1 VKVTALET
9 IRLDEYPNLI
19 WVLVHTDEGL
29 TGLGET
35 FFGARAVEA
44 YLHESVAPYLLGK
57 DPLQIDRHSRDMVG
71 YVGFR
76 GTGVETRGNSAVDIA
91 LWDLLGQ
98 ASGQPIYQ
106 LLGGLSREKIRIYNT
121 CAGYRYIRE
130 RPVQEIDNW
139 GLPKAGAQE
148 GPYEDLDAFL
158 NRADELALSLVE
170 EGYTGMKIWPFDA
183 YAHASDGLY
192 ISPADLNK
200 ALEPFRKIR
209 LAVGNKI
216 DIMVEFHSLWNLPTA
231 IHIAQALEEFQ
242 PFWFEDP
249 VRVDGLTA
257 LAEFARRTK
266 VPVCSSELLASRWGF
281 RDLLAQVPV
290 GVVMFD
296 LCWVGGL
303 SEGRKIA
310 SMAEAWHL
318 PVAPHDCVGPVTVT
332 ANVHLAVNAPN
343 ALIQEVVRAS
353 YSSWY
358 RELLTELP
366 RVERGYIYPLHG
378 PGLGTRLQP
387 GIEKR
392 KDATVRRTD
401 LVHRVAS
408 SA

>member
-1 VKVTALET
+1 MKVTALET
-9 IRLDEYPNLI
+9 VRLDEFPNLI

-44 YLHESVAPYLLGK
+44 YIHESAAQYLLGK
-57 DPLQIDRHSRDMVG
+57 DPLRIDRHSRDMVG

-76 GTGVETRGNSAVDIA
+76 SSGVETRGNSAVDVA

-106 LLGGLSREKIRIYNT
+106 LLGGLTRERIRIYNT

-130 RPVQEIDNW
+130 RPVQEVDNW
-139 GLPKAGAQE
+139 GLPKAGTQE

-158 NRADELALSLVE
+158 NRGDELAISLVE
-170 EGYTGMKIWPFDA
+170 EGFTGMKIWPFDA
-183 YAHASDGLY
+183 YAHASDGMY
-192 ISPADLNK
+192 ISPADLDR

-209 LAVGNKI
+209 RAVGNKI
-216 DIMVEFHSLWNLPTA
+216 DIMVELHSLWNLTA
-231 IHIAQALEEFQ
+231 ATRIAQALEEFE
-242 PFWFEDP
+242 PFWYEDP

-266 VPVCSSELLASRWGF
+266 VPLCSSELLASRWGF

-290 GVVMFD
+290 GIVMFD

-318 PVAPHDCVGPVTVT
+318 PVAPHDCVGPVTIT
-332 ANVHLAVNAPN
+332 ANVHLGVNAPN
-343 ALIQEVVRAS
+343 ALIQEIVRAS
-353 YSSWY
+353 YTSWY
-358 RELLTELP
+358 RDLLTDLP
-366 RVERGYIYPLHG
+366 KVERGYIYPLHG

-387 GIEKR
+387 GVLKR
-392 KDATVRRTD
+392 NDATVRRTD

-408 SA
+408 

>member
-1 VKVTALET
+1 VKVTAVET
-9 IRLDEYPNLI
+9 IRLGEYPNLI
-19 WVLVHTDEGL
+19 WVQVHTDEGL
-29 TGLGET
+29 IGLGET

-44 YLHESVAPYLLGK
+44 YLHESAAPYLLGK
-57 DPLQIDRHSRDMVG
+57 DPLRIDRHSRDMVG

-76 GTGVETRGNSAVDIA
+76 SSGVETRGNSAIDVA

-106 LLGGLSREKIRIYNT
+106 LLGGLTREKIRIYNT

-130 RPVQEIDNW
+130 RPVQEVDNW

-170 EGYTGMKIWPFDA
+170 EGFTGMKIWPFDA
-183 YAHASDGLY
+183 YAHASDGMY
-192 ISPADLNK
+192 ISPADLDR

-209 LAVGNKI
+209 RAVGNKI
-216 DIMVEFHSLWNLPTA
+216 DIMVELHSLWNLTA
-231 IHIAQALEEFQ
+231 ATRIAQALEEFE
-242 PFWFEDP
+242 PFWYEDP

-266 VPVCSSELLASRWGF
+266 VPLCSSELLASRWGF

-318 PVAPHDCVGPVTVT
+318 PVAPHDCVGPVTIT
-332 ANVHLAVNAPN
+332 ANVHLGVNAPN
-343 ALIQEVVRAS
+343 ALIQEIVRAS

-358 RELLTELP
+358 KELLTELP

-387 GIEKR
+387 GIAQR

-408 SA
+408 

>member
-1 VKVTALET
+1 MKVTALET

-19 WVLVHTDEGL
+19 WILVHTDEGL

-44 YLHESVAPYLLGK
+44 YVHESVAPYLLGQ
-57 DPLQIDRHSRDMVG
+57 DPLRIDRHSRDMVG

-76 GTGVETRGNSAVDIA
+76 GTGVETRGNSAIDIA

-106 LLGGLSREKIRIYNT
+106 LLGGLTREKIRVYNT

-130 RPVQEIDNW
+130 RPVQEVDNW
-139 GLPKAGAQE
+139 GLPEAGAEE

-158 NRADELALSLVE
+158 NRADELAISLVE
-170 EGYTGMKIWPFDA
+170 EGFTGMKIWPFDA
-183 YAHASDGLY
+183 YAHASDGMY
-192 ISPADLNK
+192 ISPADLDR

-209 LAVGNKI
+209 RAVGNKI
-216 DIMVEFHSLWNLPTA
+216 DIMVEFHSLWNLPAATR
-231 IHIAQALEEFQ
+231 IAQALEEFE
-242 PFWFEDP
+242 PFWYEDP

-257 LAEFARRTK
+257 LAEFARRTR

-332 ANVHLAVNAPN
+332 ANVHLAVNATN
-343 ALIQEVVRAS
+343 ALIQEIVRAS
-353 YSSWY
+353 YTSWY

-387 GIEKR
+387 GVGKR
-392 KDATVRRTD
+392 KDATVRRSD
-401 LVHRVAS
+401 LAGRGA
-408 SA
+408 A

>member
-9 IRLDEYPNLI
+9 IRLAEYPNLI

-35 FFGARAVEA
+35 FFGAQAVDA
-44 YLHESVAPYLLGK
+44 YIHESAAPYLLGQ
-57 DPLQIDRHSRDMVG
+57 DPLRIDRHSRDMIG

-76 GTGVETRGNSAVDIA
+76 SSGVETRGNSAVDIA

-98 ASGQPIYQ
+98 ASGQPLYQ
-106 LLGGLSREKIRIYNT
+106 LLGGLTREKIRIYNT

-130 RPVQEIDNW
+130 RPVQEVDNW
-139 GLPKAGAQE
+139 GLPTAAAD

-158 NRADELALSLVE
+158 HRADELAVSLVE
-170 EGYTGMKIWPFDA
+170 EGYTGMKIWPFDP
-183 YAHASDGLY
+183 YAHASDGMY
-192 ISPADLNK
+192 ISAADLDR

-209 LAVGNKI
+209 GAVGNKI
-216 DIMVEFHSLWNLPTA
+216 DIMVEFHSLWNLPAATR
-231 IHIAQALEEFQ
+231 IAHALEEFE
-242 PFWFEDP
+242 PFWYEDP

-257 LAEFARRTK
+257 LAEYARRTR

-281 RDLLAQVPV
+281 RDLLAQVPL

-296 LCWVGGL
+296 LCWVGGV

-310 SMAEAWHL
+310 AMAETWHL
-318 PVAPHDCVGPVTVT
+318 PVAPHDCVGPVTLA
-332 ANVHLAVNAPN
+332 ANVHLAANAPN
-343 ALIQEVVRAS
+343 ALIQEIVRAS

-358 RELLTELP
+358 HELLTDLP
-366 RVERGYIYPLHG
+366 RVERGYIYPLQG

-387 GIEKR
+387 GLEKR

-401 LVHRVAS
+401 LDRRADS
-408 SA
+408 

>member
-1 VKVTALET
+1 MKVTAVET
-9 IRLDEYPNLI
+9 IRLGEYPNLI

-44 YLHESVAPYLLGK
+44 YIHESAAPYLLGQ
-57 DPLQIDRHSRDMVG
+57 DPLRIDRHSRNMVG

-76 GTGVETRGNSAVDIA
+76 GSGVETRGNSAIDVA

-106 LLGGLSREKIRIYNT
+106 LLGGLTREKIRIYNT

-130 RPVQEIDNW
+130 RPVQEVDNW
-139 GLPKAGAQE
+139 GLPKAGARE

-158 NRADELALSLVE
+158 NRADELAASLVE
-170 EGYTGMKIWPFDA
+170 EGFTGMKIWPFDA
-183 YAHASDGLY
+183 YAHASDGMY
-192 ISPADLNK
+192 ISPADLDR

-209 LAVGNKI
+209 RAVGNKI
-216 DIMVEFHSLWNLPTA
+216 DIMVELHSLWNLTA
-231 IHIAQALEEFQ
+231 ATRIAHALEEFE
-242 PFWFEDP
+242 PYWYEDP

-266 VPVCSSELLASRWGF
+266 VPLCSSELLASRWGF

-318 PVAPHDCVGPVTVT
+318 PVAPHDCVGPVTIT
-332 ANVHLAVNAPN
+332 ANVHLGVNAPN
-343 ALIQEVVRAS
+343 ALIQEIVRAS

-358 RELLTELP
+358 PELLTELP

-387 GIEKR
+387 GIATR

-401 LVHRVAS
+401 LGRRAAS
-408 SA
+408 

>member
-9 IRLDEYPNLI
+9 IRLREYPNLI
-19 WVLVHTDEGL
+19 WVQVHTDEGL
-29 TGLGET
+29 IGLGET
-35 FFGARAVEA
+35 FFGAQAVEA
-44 YLHESVAPYLLGK
+44 YVHESVAPYLLGQ
-57 DPLQIDRHSRDMVG
+57 DPLRIDRHSRHLIG

-76 GTGVETRGNSAVDIA
+76 GTGVETRGNSAIDIA

-106 LLGGLSREKIRIYNT
+106 LLGGLTREKVRLYNT

-139 GLPKAGAQE
+139 GLPKTGATE

-170 EGYTGMKIWPFDA
+170 EGFTGMKIWPFDE
-183 YAHASDGLY
+183 YAQASDGMY
-192 ISPADLNK
+192 ISPADLNR

-209 LAVGNKI
+209 KAVGNKI
-216 DIMVEFHSLWNLPTA
+216 DIMVELHSLWNLPTA
-231 IHIAQALEEFQ
+231 IRIAQALEEFE

-257 LAEFARRTK
+257 LAEFARRTN
-266 VPVCSSELLASRWGF
+266 VPLCSSELLASRWGF

-296 LCWVGGL
+296 LGWVGGI

-318 PVAPHDCVGPVTVT
+318 PVAPHDCVGPVALT
-332 ANVHLAVNAPN
+332 ANVHLVVNATN
-343 ALIQEVVRAS
+343 ALIQEIVRAS
-353 YSSWY
+353 YTSWY

-366 RVERGYIYPLHG
+366 KVERGYIHPLHG
-378 PGLGTRLQP
+378 PGLGTRLLP
-387 GIEKR
+387 DIVKR
-392 KDATVRRTD
+392 KDATVRRSN
-401 LVHRVAS
+401 LI
-408 SA
+408 

>member
-1 VKVTALET
+1 MKVTALET
-9 IRLDEYPNLI
+9 IRLAEFPNLI
-19 WVLVHTDEGL
+19 WVQVHTDEGL
-29 TGLGET
+29 IGLGET

-44 YLHESVAPYLLGK
+44 YLHESAAPYLLGK
-57 DPLQIDRHSRDMVG
+57 DPLRIDRHSRDMVG

-76 GTGVETRGNSAVDIA
+76 GTGVETRGNSAIDIA
-91 LWDLLGQ
+91 LWDILGQ
-98 ASGQPIYQ
+98 ACGQPIYQ
-106 LLGGLSREKIRIYNT
+106 LLGGLSRDRIRIYNT
-121 CAGYRYIRE
+121 CAGYRYLRE
-130 RPVQEIDNW
+130 RPVQEVDNW
-139 GLPKAGAQE
+139 GLPQAGATQ
-148 GPYEDLDAFL
+148 GPYEDLDGFL
-158 NRADELALSLVE
+158 NRAGELAISLVE

-183 YAHASDGLY
+183 YAHASDGMY
-192 ISPADLNK
+192 ISSADLDL

-216 DIMVEFHSLWNLPTA
+216 DIMVEFHSLWNLPAATR
-231 IHIAQALEEFQ
+231 IAQALEEFN
-242 PFWFEDP
+242 PFWYEDP

-310 SMAEAWHL
+310 AMAEAWHL
-318 PVAPHDCVGPVTVT
+318 PIAPHDCVGPVTIA

-343 ALIQEVVRAS
+343 ALIQEIVRAS
-353 YSSWY
+353 YFTWY
-358 RELLTELP
+358 PELLTELP
-366 RVERGYIYPLHG
+366 RVEAGYIYPLHG

-387 GIEKR
+387 GIAKR

-401 LVHRVAS
+401 LAHGGS
-408 SA
+408 S

>member
-1 VKVTALET
+1 MKVTALET

-44 YLHESVAPYLLGK
+44 YLHESVAPYLLGQ
-57 DPLQIDRHSRDMVG
+57 DPLRIDRHSRDMVG

-91 LWDLLGQ
+91 LWDLLGK

-106 LLGGLSREKIRIYNT
+106 LLGGLTRDKVRVYNT

-130 RPVQEIDNW
+130 RPVQEVDNW
-139 GLPKAGAQE
+139 GLPAAGASE

-158 NRADELALSLVE
+158 NRADELAISLVE
-170 EGYTGMKIWPFDA
+170 EGFTGMKIWPFDA
-183 YAHASDGLY
+183 YAHASDGMY
-192 ISPADLNK
+192 ISPADLDR

-209 LAVGNKI
+209 RAVGNKI
-216 DIMVEFHSLWNLPTA
+216 DIMVEFHSLWNLPAATR
-231 IHIAQALEEFQ
+231 IAGALEEFD

-281 RDLLAQVPV
+281 RDLLAEVPL

-332 ANVHLAVNAPN
+332 ANVHLAVNATN
-343 ALIQEVVRAS
+343 ALIQEIVRAS
-353 YSSWY
+353 YTSWY

-366 RVERGYIYPLHG
+366 RVERGYIYPLQG
-378 PGLGTRLQP
+378 PGLGTSLQP
-387 GIEKR
+387 GIGKR
-392 KDATVRRTD
+392 KDATLRRSQ
-401 LVHRVAS
+401 L
-408 SA
+408 

>member
-1 VKVTALET
+1 VKITALDT
-9 IRLDEYPNLI
+9 IRLAEYPNLI

-35 FFGARAVEA
+35 FFGAQAVEA
-44 YLHESVAPYLLGK
+44 YIHESAAPYLLGQ
-57 DPLQIDRHSRDMVG
+57 DPLRIDRHSRDMVG

-76 GTGVETRGNSAVDIA
+76 SSGVETRGNSAVDIA

-106 LLGGLSREKIRIYNT
+106 LLGGLSRDKVRIYNT

-130 RPVQEIDNW
+130 RPVQEVDNW
-139 GLPKAGAQE
+139 GLPAAGAQV

-183 YAHASDGLY
+183 YAHASDGMY
-192 ISPADLNK
+192 ISPADLDR

-209 LAVGNKI
+209 RAVGNKI

-231 IHIAQALEEFQ
+231 NRIAHALEEFE
-242 PFWFEDP
+242 PFWYEDP

-257 LAEFARRTK
+257 LAEFARRTR

-281 RDLLAQVPV
+281 RDLISQVPL

-296 LCWVGGL
+296 LCWVGGI

-310 SMAEAWHL
+310 AMAEAWHL
-318 PVAPHDCVGPVTVT
+318 PVAPHDCVGPVTLT

-343 ALIQEVVRAS
+343 ALIQEIVRAS
-353 YSSWY
+353 FSSWY
-358 RELLTELP
+358 GELLTDLP
-366 RVERGYIYPLHG
+366 KVERGYIYPLKG

-387 GIEKR
+387 GLEKR

-401 LVHRVAS
+401 ARGGRVAP
-408 SA
+408 